1 LEPPVGFIQHLSGL
15 KAHPKQVKNT
25 TCGEAVMQLLAA
37 YEVDTVFGMAGT
49 MTVPLYRGI
58 STAGVRHV
66 QCRNEQGAS
75 LMADGYARATGK
87 PGVCTIIAGPGVTN
101 AATGIAQAYC
111 DSQPMLVLSG
121 ACATRTQGKGWGPIH
136 ELADQA
142 AVTAGFTAFSAMV
155 RYPEDVPEL
164 IARAYAVFR
173 GSRPRPV
180 HLSLPRDVL
189 PETVQGEWKTRRA
202 PSLPMPDPAAI
213 EEAADLLA
221 QAKRPLILVG
231 GGAVGTGAA
240 LTTIAERIGAPVLAT
255 NAGKGILPESH
266 PLSLGCSIVQRPSQ
280 DALADADVVLLV
292 GSEVGMGD
300 SFLPKLDI
308 AGNIIRIDIDP
319 TELTSMYCAA
329 VPIQADAR
337 AAMLALS
344 SALAR
349 RKTTTQQSQGEMRV
363 RDILA
368 RNAAGMTSLE
378 KQHARLWAVLR
389 SAIPADAI
397 VMGDATQIVYTGSFA
412 MPMEMERCWYY
423 SGTYCAL
430 GVALPMAIGAK
441 IGAPHRPVL
450 AVAGDGG
457 FMFTVNELATAVEER
472 LALPVIVWNNDALNA
487 IVEQMDLQQVP
498 RIGVEPRSPDFLQLA
513 QSLGCH
519 ASRAASAEHLA
530 QSVRNALVADRPTLI
545 EVRQGSSWLSD

>member
-1 LEPPVGFIQHLSGL
+1 MKLLS
-15 KAHPKQVKNT
+15 
-25 TCGEAVMQLLAA
+25 A

-49 MTVPLYRGI
+49 MTVELYRGI
-58 STAGVRHV
+58 ALAGVRHV

-121 ACATRTQGKGWGPIH
+121 ACATRTLGKGWGAIH

-142 AVTAGFTAFSAMV
+142 AVTAGFTAFSAMI
-155 RYPEDVPEL
+155 RYPEELPEL
-164 IARAYAVFR
+164 VARAYAVFR

-189 PETVQGEWKTRRA
+189 PVPVEDDWKTRRA

-213 EEAADLLA
+213 DDAAERLA
-221 QAKRPLILVG
+221 QAKRPLILAG
-231 GGAVGTGAA
+231 GGAVGTRKA
-240 LTTIAERIGAPVLAT
+240 LTAIAEHLGAPVLST

-266 PLSLGCSIVQRPSQ
+266 PLSLGCSIVQQASQ
-280 DALADADVVLLV
+280 QALADADAVLLI
-292 GSEVGMGD
+292 GSEVGQGD
-300 SFLPKLDI
+300 HFLPKLDI
-308 AGNIIRIDIDP
+308 AGDIVRIDIDP
-319 TELTSMYCAA
+319 TELTSMYSAA

-344 SALAR
+344 SALAGR
-349 RKTTTQQSQGEMRV
+349 NPAAHRSQGEIRV
-363 RDILA
+363 REVLA
-368 RNAAGMTSLE
+368 RNAAKLTDLE
-378 KQHARLWAVLR
+378 RQHARVWKILR
-389 SAIPADAI
+389 SALPADAI
-397 VMGDATQIVYTGSFA
+397 VMGDATQIVYTGSYA

-441 IGAPHRPVL
+441 IGAPQRPVI

-457 FMFTVNELATAVEER
+457 IMFTVNELATAAEER

-487 IVEQMDLQQVP
+487 IVEQMDQRQIP
-498 RIGVEPRSPDFLQLA
+498 RIGVEPKSPDFLGLA
-513 QSLGCH
+513 ESLGCH
-519 ASRAASAEHLA
+519 AVRAASAEHLA
-530 QSVRNALVADRPTLI
+530 KSLRDALVADRPTLI
-545 EVRQGSSWLSD
+545 EVRQDSPWLLA

>member
-1 LEPPVGFIQHLSGL
+1 M
-15 KAHPKQVKNT
+15 
-25 TCGEAVMQLLAA
+25 TCGEAVMKLLAA

-49 MTVPLYRGI
+49 MTVDLYRGI
-58 STAGVRHV
+58 PLAGVRHV

-121 ACATRTQGKGWGPIH
+121 ACATGTQGKGWGAIH

-142 AVTAGFTAFSAMV
+142 AVTAGFTAFSVMV
-155 RYPEDVPEL
+155 RHPEELPEL
-164 IARAYAVFR
+164 IARAYGVFR

-189 PETVQGEWKTRRA
+189 PEAVADDWKTRRA

-213 EEAADLLA
+213 EEAADRLA
-221 QAKRPLILVG
+221 RAKRPLILVG
-231 GGAVGTGAA
+231 GGAAGIAAA
-240 LTTIAERIGAPVLAT
+240 LTAIAERIGAPVLST

-266 PLSLGCSIVQRPSQ
+266 PLSLGCSIVRKPSQ

-292 GSEVGMGD
+292 GTEVGAGD
-300 SFLPKLDI
+300 SFLPKLEISGD
-308 AGNIIRIDIDP
+308 IIRIDIDP
-319 TELTSMYCAA
+319 AELTSVYAAA

-344 SALAR
+344 SALASR
-349 RKTTTQQSQGEMRV
+349 TPAAQRSEGERRV

-368 RNAAGMTSLE
+368 RTAAGMTEVE
-378 KQHARLWAVLR
+378 KLHLTVWKILR
-389 SAIPADAI
+389 SVLPSDAI
-397 VMGDATQIVYTGSFA
+397 VMGDASQIVYTGSFA
-412 MPMEMERCWYY
+412 MPMERERCWYY
-423 SGTYCAL
+423 SGTYCSL

-441 IGAPHRPVL
+441 IGAPLRPVI

-457 FMFTVNELATAVEER
+457 IMFTINELATAAEER
-472 LALPVIVWNNDALNA
+472 LALPVIVWNNDALKE
-487 IVEQMDLQQVP
+487 IVDQMDRRQIP
-498 RIGVEPRSPDFLQLA
+498 RIGVEPKSPDFLGLA

-519 ASRAASAEHLA
+519 AARAASAEHLA
-530 QSVRNALVADRPTLI
+530 QAVRDALLADRPTLI
-545 EVRQGSSWLSD
+545 EIRQDSSWLVA

>member
-1 LEPPVGFIQHLSGL
+1 M
-15 KAHPKQVKNT
+15 N
-25 TCGEAVMQLLAA
+25 LLAA

-58 STAGVRHV
+58 PTAGIRHV

-87 PGVCTIIAGPGVTN
+87 PGVCTIIGGPGVTN

-121 ACATRTQGKGWGPIH
+121 ACATSTHGKGWGAIH

-155 RYPEDVPEL
+155 RYPEEIPEL

-189 PETVQGEWKTRRA
+189 PNAVQADWKTRRA

-213 EEAADLLA
+213 EEAADRLA
-221 QAKRPLILVG
+221 RATRPLILVG
-231 GGAVGTGAA
+231 GGAVGTRAA
-240 LTTIAERIGAPVLAT
+240 LTTIAEHIGAPVLST

-266 PLSLGCSIVQRPSQ
+266 PLSLGCSIVQEASQ
-280 DALADADVVLLV
+280 QALGSADVVLLV
-292 GSEVGMGD
+292 GSEVAPGD
-300 SFLPKLDI
+300 HFLSKLEISGD
-308 AGNIIRIDIDP
+308 IIRIDIDP
-319 TELTSMYCAA
+319 TELTSMYPAL

-344 SALAR
+344 SALTR
-349 RKTTTQQSQGEMRV
+349 RKPAAQRSQGESQV
-363 RDILA
+363 RDVLA
-368 RNAAGMTSLE
+368 RNAAKMTDLE
-378 KQHARLWAVLR
+378 RQHTRVWKILR
-389 SAIPADAI
+389 SALPADAI

-412 MPMEMERCWYY
+412 MPMDSERCWYY

-441 IGAPHRPVL
+441 IGAPHRPVI

-487 IVEQMDLQQVP
+487 IVEQMDRQQVP
-498 RIGVEPRSPDFLQLA
+498 RIGVEPKSPDFVRLA
-513 QSLGCH
+513 ESLGCH
-519 ASRAASAEHLA
+519 ASRAAGAEHFA
-530 QSVRNALVADRPTLI
+530 QSVRDALVADRPTLI
-545 EVRQGSSWLSD
+545 EVRQDSPWLMS